1 MITCLGMILSIVALC
16 ITFIVCIAIL
26 YNIIFWVDE
35 HIGSVILIVLTV
47 VLCSVITCFSM
58 GASTMLVKEAFRKP
72 VDIIV
77 FDECGNYIC
86 EYNEIEKVNE
96 NEDGMLEFEYNGR
109 KHVIQNYSWKW
120 SDK

>member
-26 YNIIFWVDE
+26 HNVIFWVDE
-35 HIGSVILIVLTV
+35 HIGSAILTVLTI

-58 GASTMLVKEAFRKP
+58 EASAMLVEEAFRKP

-77 FDECGNYIC
+77 FDERGNHIC
-86 EYNEIEKVNE
+86 EYNEIEKVDE
-96 NEDGMLEFEYNGR
+96 NKDGKLEFEYNGR
-109 KHVIQNYSWKW
+109 KHIIQNYSWEW
-120 SDK
+120 SNK